1 LTRCTGPGSLIP
13 AFLMQRKIGQSQANA
28 EQAKQAVHER
38 IKAQQKAAEQ
48 KQKQEK
54 AKNIFGGA
62 PTNTDA
68 VNQIDKM
75 IKNPNELGA
84 YRNAESIRNDP
95 ALQAEIKNRGYTAN
109 QFIDAMY
116 NAVSK
121 GKFRSEREYNQF
133 AGQLN
138 KDTKAKNKAF
148 ETAHGM
154 TKDEWDKLNAPP
166 KQQGKSNNQSLLDKL
181 ESFLPKKK
189 NDGPSHNWFY
199 DSQAWLDKHAIQP
212 VENKLE
218 RFATNFADSALFGQ
232 VKKNLDQHQNDTP
245 DFVKKAA
252 QAPKTKADK
261 TADVLGQLA
270 GMAAP
275 IGGAYK
281 LTKPAA
287 EAGFKLLTRGKD
299 LGQLGRYLESGV
311 RGGTAMASYST
322 ANELVDAALHPND
335 ATFGQRAKDVGINTL
350 YGVVGD
356 PLIKGLGEVAS
367 TGLGK
372 LAKGEVPAYTG
383 KPSEDTLSKLDPK
396 QDPVARLQELINA
409 ATKQAESKQPSP
421 LPESSKTMDSFKTK
435 DIPTVDIPG
444 VLHENITPKTA
455 KLEDVLKEYGQT
467 DSSPESIANAYNQK
481 QWYHGTGT
489 DNLTKDQLDPFA
501 GNHEGLFGHGIYLTD
516 NPEIANGYAK
526 SRGRKTSTP
535 TIYDAK
541 VNMDRVLDLEKPVPH
556 DAKSALDKFTKPLDY
571 QYNGEFGQ
579 DHHFS
584 DIVNEMAQKGATTE
598 EIIQRMRT
606 EVRDFSHEAGIS
618 TNEFVQD
625 FQDLAVYLKEH
636 GYDGITHTGGG
647 RTGHDPHR
655 VLIALDPNDG
665 YAQTGRANQVTD
677 FNPNDPAALVNQFKD
692 QKLNSIKGNPD
703 TSSIDEMLKL
713 LSKESKSKAEPYT
726 NISQAPTKKTPGMLP
741 AGELDNHDFGLID
754 TKSASKSKAEPK
766 PNPYDIP
773 YKPGEDLPDTRS
785 HIGSKTE
792 KSPINIKNKVD
803 KAYIKTV
810 DNLHRLSQFDKQ
822 VQHVLERDLKPTES
836 THLLGLN
843 SRGSDMI
850 SKQILTEN
858 MVDKTGKVV
867 GKSLKDIMKKVP
879 KRKLNDFEDYLV
891 NKHAITRMERG
902 EKVFPDEMNM
912 TTGKSKEIVKN
923 YEENHPEF
931 KELAKEVYTYN
942 KQLGQKWLVDAG
954 ILSKEDWEG
963 YLKANPHYVPNNRIF
978 SDLERSRFAN
988 GAKKGFANQSNPVKK
1003 AIGSQRKI
1011 VSPIES
1017 TIEHTAQYVKTAKRN
1032 EVMQTL
1038 INNINQNPKA
1048 FKDWAEIVQTD
1059 KTPESIKETLQN
1071 EGVDGVLSEFNKGFE
1086 QKPDLTKG
1094 NIVRGLIDG
1103 KPVHVRVHDPEL
1115 LDALTNLQPK
1125 AQNLVIHSIGQVTR
1139 VMKNLTTGINPV
1151 FSLTRNIFRDIPTAF
1166 TNSKSTNNPFVFS
1179 KDLVQS
1185 VVSVMKNDDL
1195 YRSFKAVG
1203 GGHAS
1208 PISSD
1213 MNLLAQSKR
1222 SILPQKGVKPLLG
1235 KGLGALE
1242 NLNNAVEAAP
1252 RLAEFKRFAGD
1263 SYDSKMKALY
1273 ESNDVTVNFNR
1284 YGNVAKDVDSDNSL
1298 L

>member
-1 LTRCTGPGSLIP
+1 VGNS
-13 AFLMQRKIGQSQANA
+13 
-28 EQAKQAVHER
+28 
-38 IKAQQKAAEQ
+38 
-48 KQKQEK
+48 
-54 AKNIFGGA
+54 
-62 PTNTDA
+62 
-68 VNQIDKM
+68 
-75 IKNPNELGA
+75 KNP
-84 YRNAESIRNDP
+84 
-95 ALQAEIKNRGYTAN
+95 
-109 QFIDAMY
+109 
-116 NAVSK
+116 
-121 GKFRSEREYNQF
+121 
-133 AGQLN
+133 
-138 KDTKAKNKAF
+138 
-148 ETAHGM
+148 
-154 TKDEWDKLNAPP
+154 
-166 KQQGKSNNQSLLDKL
+166 
-181 ESFLPKKK
+181 
-189 NDGPSHNWFY
+189 
-199 DSQAWLDKHAIQP
+199 
-212 VENKLE
+212 VE
-218 RFATNFADSALFGQ
+218 
-232 VKKNLDQHQNDTP
+232 
-245 DFVKKAA
+245 
-252 QAPKTKADK
+252 
-261 TADVLGQLA
+261 
-270 GMAAP
+270 
-275 IGGAYK
+275 
-281 LTKPAA
+281 
-287 EAGFKLLTRGKD
+287 
-299 LGQLGRYLESGV
+299 
-311 RGGTAMASYST
+311 
-322 ANELVDAALHPND
+322 
-335 ATFGQRAKDVGINTL
+335 
-350 YGVVGD
+350 
-356 PLIKGLGEVAS
+356 
-367 TGLGK
+367 
-372 LAKGEVPAYTG
+372 
-383 KPSEDTLSKLDPK
+383 
-396 QDPVARLQELINA
+396 RLQELLSNTAKQKEASSLPIAPAKSN
-409 ATKQAESKQPSP
+409 ATKQPLLMSMGGKSKPSA
-421 LPESSKTMDSFKTK
+421 
-435 DIPTVDIPG
+435 
-444 VLHENITPKTA
+444 PKV
-455 KLEDVLKEYGQT
+455 EQ
-467 DSSPESIANAYNQK
+467 SIQ
-481 QWYHGTGT
+481 
-489 DNLTKDQLDPFA
+489 
-501 GNHEGLFGHGIYLTD
+501 
-516 NPEIANGYAK
+516 
-526 SRGRKTSTP
+526 
-535 TIYDAK
+535 
-541 VNMDRVLDLEKPVPH
+541 VVEKPVV
-556 DAKSALDKFTKPLDY
+556 LRTFKP
-571 QYNGEFGQ
+571 QK
-579 DHHFS
+579 
-584 DIVNEMAQKGATTE
+584 DINAM
-598 EIIQRMRT
+598 
-606 EVRDFSHEAGIS
+606 
-618 TNEFVQD
+618 
-625 FQDLAVYLKEH
+625 
-636 GYDGITHTGGG
+636 
-647 RTGHDPHR
+647 
-655 VLIALDPNDG
+655 
-665 YAQTGRANQVTD
+665 
-677 FNPNDPAALVNQFKD
+677 
-692 QKLNSIKGNPD
+692 
-703 TSSIDEMLKL
+703 
-713 LSKESKSKAEPYT
+713 SKEELQNVHKQLAEQHQALSRTKVKT
-726 NISQAPTKKTPGMLP
+726 NKQRIQEVQEDMVKVEGLLMKLDLQHF
-741 AGELDNHDFGLID
+741 GER
-754 TKSASKSKAEPK
+754 TQ
-766 PNPYDIP
+766 IP
-773 YKPGEDLPDTRS
+773 SDQLPDTRA
-785 HIGSKTE
+785 HIESKTE
-792 KSPINIKNKVD
+792 KKPINIKDAAD
-803 KAYIKTV
+803 KGYIKTV
-810 DNLHRLSQFDKQ
+810 DNLHRLSRFDQTVEK
-822 VQHVLERDLKPTES
+822 VLGKNLSASES

-978 SDLERSRFAN
+978 SDLERPRFAN

-1284 YGNVAKDVDSDNSL
+1284 YGNVAKDVDSIIPYFNAAIQGLDKARRTLLNPKMLPSVATKAFAAITIPSIIDFAVNHNNPDYQKLSNYIKDNNIVLPKGDGTFYKIPVPRELGPIFHGGVTRTLRAWIDKDPKAFEGFATNFITNFLPPTRTIAAPFSDVRANKNFAGAPIVPGDLQGVSPKYQYDGKTSELSKKLGSL
-1298 L
+1298 FGVSPKQSDYLIKSYSGVLGELGLPLLTKGASTGEVLKQQVTADPVFSNDIQSKFYDTKTKLDQAHNDLTKQGVKSQNLNETLRKVFNKKSLEMGKVRRQMKDVQNDTSIPDNERLKKLRDLQEQINQIAESGNQLSR